1 MGAGVYLYRLT
12 GDGVQATR
20 SMLLIDGQAGIS
32 SGGDGPAGPGGE
44 AGAGMDGEKAQLYG
58 LTISGPGLVPYVDPA
73 FRVEKGMHPLDLV
86 VEAPGSDPSAKA
98 ASSGGILGDV
108 DNTGEVDFS
117 DALLVALY
125 SLDASEAM
133 PNNGDISLGDVNADG
148 QVALSDAWA
157 IVAWLNDPSDPSLPA
172 GIGEPVGGATASLSP
187 DPSTV
192 SFSDDAVWHRF
203 TVQAGEPV
211 SVVVNPEGATRSLEI
226 TTRSGRGSYC
236 PAEADDD
243 ATRQDGQTLYLSG
256 CVTGP
261 ASVELRRDSD
271 DTVLR
276 TYTIEVSGS
285 PADLVVESP
294 SVSDST
300 LTLTPGQTFTFNAT
314 VRNQGTAGAD
324 ATTLR
329 YYRSTNRTIST
340 RDTQVGTDAV
350 SALAADS
357 TSAESISLTAPSNAG
372 TYYYGACVVSV
383 AGESAGNNCSAG
395 VRVRIV
401 GAGSLDL
408 VVQSVSV
415 SDSTLTL
422 TPGQS
427 FTFNATVGN
436 QGSAGAA
443 ATTLRYYRS
452 SNRTISTRDTQVG
465 TDAVSALAADSTSA
479 ESISLTAPSNAG
491 TYYYGACVVSVAGES
506 ADNNCSAGVRV
517 TVEAG
522 SPDLIVEWTWMDST
536 MKTGQSF
543 TSRATVRNQGTA
555 AAPATTLR
563 YYRSSDQT
571 ISTQDTEV
579 GTDPVDALA
588 ADGTSAESISLTA
601 PSSEGVYFYGA
612 CVAPVV
618 GESSTQNN
626 CSGGYFVYVWS
637 DG

>member
-1 MGAGVYLYRLT
+1 M
-12 GDGVQATR
+12 
-20 SMLLIDGQAGIS
+20 
-32 SGGDGPAGPGGE
+32 
-44 AGAGMDGEKAQLYG
+44 
-58 LTISGPGLVPYVDPA
+58 
-73 FRVEKGMHPLDLV
+73 
-86 VEAPGSDPSAKA
+86 
-98 ASSGGILGDV
+98 
-108 DNTGEVDFS
+108 
-117 DALLVALY
+117 
-125 SLDASEAM
+125 
-133 PNNGDISLGDVNADG
+133 
-148 QVALSDAWA
+148 
-157 IVAWLNDPSDPSLPA
+157 
-172 GIGEPVGGATASLSP
+172 
-187 DPSTV
+187 
-192 SFSDDAVWHRF
+192 
-203 TVQAGEPV
+203 
-211 SVVVNPEGATRSLEI
+211 
-226 TTRSGRGSYC
+226 
-236 PAEADDD
+236 
-243 ATRQDGQTLYLSG
+243 
-256 CVTGP
+256 
-261 ASVELRRDSD
+261 ELRRGSD

-276 TYTIEVSGS
+276 TYTFEVSGS

-300 LTLTPGQTFTFNAT
+300 LTLTPGQSFTFNAT

-350 SALAADS
+350 SSLAADS
-357 TSAESISLTAPSNAG
+357 TSAGSISLTAPSNAG
-372 TYYYGACVVSV
+372 TYYYGGCVVSV

-395 VRVRIV
+395 VRVTV
-401 GAGSLDL
+401 EAAGSPDL

-427 FTFNATVGN
+427 FTFNATVRN

-452 SNRTISTRDTQVG
+452 SNPTISTRDTQEG
-465 TDAVSALAADSTSA
+465 TDQVDALAADSTSA
-479 ESISLTAPSNAG
+479 ESISLIAPSSEG
-491 TYYYGACVVSVAGES
+491 VYFYGACVVSVAGES
-506 ADNNCSAGVRV
+506 AGNNCSAGVRV
-517 TVEAG
+517 TVEAAEAG
-522 SPDLIVEWTWMDST
+522 SPDLIVEWTWTDST

-543 TSRATVRNQGTA
+543 TLRASVRNQGTA

-579 GTDPVDALA
+579 GTDPVDPLA

-612 CVAPVV
+612 CVASVV

-626 CSGGYFVYVWS
+626 CSGGYWVYVWS